1 MSSEFPDPHC
11 PLFEHV
17 KILVHRPCGDQN
29 PTSSC
34 MVDSTCSKGFPK
46 PFREETTLNEDAYAR
61 TRHLNT
67 GQLHQFK
74 IGSHDVTVNNQW
86 VVCHSSYLLWKYR
99 CHINVESIASVK
111 AVKYIY
117 KYMYKGHD
125 HTTMQFGRCQDEVKQ
140 YLDAHYISSC
150 EAMWHLYLFPVQ
162 EQLPNVVC
170 LQVHLKNWQAVVF
183 NPNGEG
189 TVQDVLDSHA
199 EHKTTLT
206 GWFEANKLE
215 PEGSEILN
223 LLYQDYPSKMVWHTE
238 ENNHRWT
245 RRKEGFAVGRM
256 YYAHLTSGERFYLC
270 LLLTSVQGAKGWTD
284 LYSFEGIE
292 HPSFKL
298 ACITHGL
305 LEDNHKWS
313 QCLEEARHM
322 QAGAQL
328 YHLFVTILR
337 DCIPSHPRVLWDTF
351 WPYICDDLAYKL
363 QHDAHIPQPSED
375 DIQDYSL
382 YLIDNLLSDT
392 GQSLQDWDTM
402 PQVVQD

>member
-1 MSSEFPDPHC
+1 MTANPDWPEISSALLHGQTPTDHPDLVVHMFYAKFQSLIKDIKKGVLGSWAAHLHTIEFQKRGLPHVHIIVFLQPHSKLRTAEDIDSLMSSEFPDPHS

-17 KILVHRPCGDQN
+17 KMLVHRPYGDQN

-34 MVDSTCSKGFPK
+34 MVDSACSKGFPK

-67 GQLHQFK
+67 GQSHQFK
-74 IGSHDVTVNNQW
+74 MGRHDVTVNNQW
-86 VVCHSSYLLWKYR
+86 VVCHSPYLLWKYR

-117 KYMYKGHD
+117 KYVYKGHD
-125 HTTMQFGRCQDEVKQ
+125 CTTMQFGRCQDEVKQ
-140 YLDAHYISSC
+140 YLDACYVSSC

-199 EHKTTLT
+199 ECKTTLT

-223 LLYQDYPSKMVWHTE
+223 LLYQDYPSRMVWHTE
-238 ENNHRWT
+238 ENNRRWT

-256 YYAHLTSGERFYLC
+256 YYAHPTSGEHFYLC
-270 LLLTSVQGAKGWTD
+270 LLLTSV
-284 LYSFEGIE
+284 
-292 HPSFKL
+292 
-298 ACITHGL
+298 
-305 LEDNHKWS
+305 
-313 QCLEEARHM
+313 
-322 QAGAQL
+322 
-328 YHLFVTILR
+328 
-337 DCIPSHPRVLWDTF
+337 
-351 WPYICDDLAYKL
+351 
-363 QHDAHIPQPSED
+363 
-375 DIQDYSL
+375 
-382 YLIDNLLSDT
+382 
-392 GQSLQDWDTM
+392 
-402 PQVVQD
+402 